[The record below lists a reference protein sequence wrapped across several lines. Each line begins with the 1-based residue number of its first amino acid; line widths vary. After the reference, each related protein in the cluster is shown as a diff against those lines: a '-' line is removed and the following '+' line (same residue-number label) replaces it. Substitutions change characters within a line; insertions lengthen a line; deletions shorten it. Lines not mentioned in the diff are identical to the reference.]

1 MSHLYLC
8 DGGLRLRARIAC
20 ILREKRASRSVSIRA
35 LLLLLVLFQ
44 MNGTRFDDDDD
55 GRAKRFDDEREK

>member
-20 ILREKRASRSVSIRA
+20 IFREKESVAFGQHKGVVVVVVGVVSNERDTIR
-35 LLLLLVLFQ
+35 
-44 MNGTRFDDDDD
+44 
-55 GRAKRFDDEREK
+55 